1 MVSNL
6 ADRYREVW
14 ARKTIKQVEGEG
26 DSYHKYLARHKDSF
40 FKECA
45 PDSLSDGN
53 RIVILKDLLRE
64 KKNGK
69 IT

>member
-1 MVSNL
+1 MSA
-6 ADRYREVW
+6 ADRYRGIW
-14 ARKTIKQVEGEG
+14 SRKTIKQIEKEL

-53 RIVILKDLLRE
+53 RIVILRDLLRE
-64 KKNGK
+64 KKSL
-69 IT
+69 